1 MARRIDK
8 NKAIKM
14 RASGMS
20 YSQIKAE
27 LGVSKSTLSLWLRDL
42 PLSDTRLREL
52 RDFNQVRIEKTRV
65 TKQRKR
71 ESRLKNVFDIVSKD
85 IGKIT
90 KRDLLIAGFFLYW
103 AEGGKTQTHA
113 VILSNTDPAMVR
125 AFIAWIV
132 LIGGSVDKMYFRLH
146 LYSDMN
152 EIKEIKYWSTE
163 LGVPKQAFKKSYIK
177 KSKLSELTYL
187 TRGHGTCNAT
197 APGRDISEYVFQ
209 GLARI
214 TSLY

>member
-1 MARRIDK
+1 
-8 NKAIKM
+8 
-14 RASGMS
+14 MS
-20 YSQIKAE
+20 YSQIKSE

-42 PLSDTRLREL
+42 PLSDKRLREL
-52 RDFNQVRIEKTRV
+52 RDFNQVRIEKTRA

-71 ESRLKNVFDIVSKD
+71 ESRLKNVFDLVSKD

-90 KRDLLIAGFFLYW
+90 KRDLLVAGFFLYW

-113 VILSNTDPAMVR
+113 VILSNTDPAMIR
-125 AFIAWIV
+125 AFISWIQ
-132 LIGGSVDKMYFRLH
+132 LIGGEINKMYFRLH

-152 EIKEIKYWSTE
+152 EEDEIRYWSTE
-163 LGVPKQAFKKSYIK
+163 LKVPKQAFKKSYIK
-177 KSKLSELTYL
+177 KSKLSELTYV
-187 TRGHGTCNAT
+187 TRGHGTCNANF
-197 APGRDISEYVFQ
+197 PGRDISEYVFQ

>member
-14 RASGMS
+14 RLSGMS

-27 LGVSKSTLSLWLRDL
+27 IGVSKSTLSLWLRDI
-42 PLSDTRLREL
+42 PLTDKRLREL
-52 RDFNQVRIEKTRV
+52 RDFNQIRIEKTRI
-65 TKQRKR
+65 TKQLKR
-71 ESRLKNVFDIVSKD
+71 TARLKKVFDAVSKD
-85 IGKIT
+85 IGKLSR
-90 KRDLLIAGFFLYW
+90 RDLLIAGFFLYW

-113 VILSNTDPAMVR
+113 VILSNTDPAMLR
-125 AFIAWIV
+125 AFISWIL
-132 LIGGSVDKMYFRLH
+132 LIGGSMKKIYFRLH

-152 EIKEIKYWSTE
+152 EVDEIQYWSNE
-163 LGVPKQAFKKSYIK
+163 LRVPKESFKKSYIK

-187 TRGHGTCNAT
+187 TRGHGTCNAIV
-197 APGRDISEYVFQ
+197 PGRDISEYVFQ

-214 TSLY
+214 SSFY